1 MNTEVDRKI
10 AVILVADVVGYSKHM
25 ERDENATLKAYAE
38 CEKLL
43 KTCLKKYKG
52 SIFNT
57 AGDSALAEFPSA
69 VNAVECGVAFQN
81 DIKKRNES
89 DKTEVKLEFRIGIN
103 MGDVVKKEGNLFGD
117 GVNIAARLEALAQP
131 NGISISKSVYD
142 LVVPKTKM
150 TFNDLGV
157 QKVKQNEFHAFD
169 ILLDPSQKRT
179 LKTKSRSML
188 PIMGAVAA
196 ALVVIMG
203 VFYPVSQKISLWQTS
218 IVTDDT
224 KKRVLGRNL
233 LITTFK
239 NKSGSTEFDYIAE
252 GVSDHLTTSL
262 TSKVLLNII
271 PKIQSYEI
279 TDKKLAFKDLIEK
292 YDISYLLNGTTLVSG
307 DKFRINLEL
316 IDIHQEK
323 LIWGTNK
330 EYLVNDVF
338 LAQDDVE
345 FIVLRSLQNNLTM
358 GTSLSEKFVESFPNS
373 DDYKKILNLR
383 FTRHIDEFSV
393 SEDNDVPYKNLLA
406 SMPENSMLNYLFAK
420 SLLMKVINFRSN
432 DRKKD
437 IIDLEDALNKS
448 ILLNPKNPLPYALL
462 GLIKEG
468 HMLAN
473 FDKDLGKQRSNA
485 TKYVEKAIELGPEN
499 IESLF
504 YSGKFYQIIGN
515 FNKAIKLF
523 EKAIEIAPFGPEE
536 IRINLVSTHLANF
549 DFDKAS
555 QIATL
560 LLNQGDKRSIFIG
573 SMFLIYIKAKLGE
586 FEDAKNDFNIIL
598 DEYNYTKEEALYQI
612 RRYSPGTWTWISS
625 EFKSTMQN
633 L

>member
-1 MNTEVDRKI
+1 MNTEIDRKI

-25 ERDENATLKAYAE
+25 EKDENATLKAYAE

-43 KTCLKKYKG
+43 KACLKKYKG

-169 ILLDPSQKRT
+169 ILLEPSQKRT
-179 LKTKSRSML
+179 LKTKSRSMM
-188 PIMGAVAA
+188 PILGAIAA

-218 IVTDDT
+218 IVTEDT
-224 KKRVLGRNL
+224 KKKVLGRNL

-279 TDKKLAFKDLIEK
+279 TDKKPTFKDLIEK

-358 GTSLSEKFVESFPNS
+358 GTSLSEKFLESFPNS

-393 SEDNDVPYKNLLA
+393 SEDNDVPYRNLLA

-437 IIDLEDALNKS
+437 IIDLENALNKS

-504 YSGKFYQIIGN
+504 YSGKFYRIIGN

-586 FEDAKNDFNIIL
+586 IEDAKNDFNIIL

-625 EFKSTMQN
+625 EFKSTMEN

>member
-25 ERDENATLKAYAE
+25 EKDENATLKAYAE

-43 KTCLKKYKG
+43 KACLKKYKG

-169 ILLDPSQKRT
+169 ILLEPSQKRT
-179 LKTKSRSML
+179 LKTKSRSMM
-188 PIMGAVAA
+188 PILGAIAA

-218 IVTDDT
+218 IVTEDT
-224 KKRVLGRNL
+224 KKKVLGRNL

-279 TDKKLAFKDLIEK
+279 TDKKPTFKDLIEK

-393 SEDNDVPYKNLLA
+393 SEDNDVPYRNLLA

-437 IIDLEDALNKS
+437 IIDLENALNKS

-504 YSGKFYQIIGN
+504 YSGKFYRIIGN

-586 FEDAKNDFNIIL
+586 IEDAKNDFNIIL

-625 EFKSTMQN
+625 EFKSTMEN

>member
-25 ERDENATLKAYAE
+25 EKDENATLKAYAE

-43 KTCLKKYKG
+43 KACLKKYKG

-179 LKTKSRSML
+179 LKTKSRSMM
-188 PIMGAVAA
+188 PILGAIAA

-218 IVTDDT
+218 IVTEDT
-224 KKRVLGRNL
+224 KKKVLGRNL

-279 TDKKLAFKDLIEK
+279 TDKKPTFKDLIEK

-393 SEDNDVPYKNLLA
+393 SEDNDVPYRNLLA

-437 IIDLEDALNKS
+437 IIDLENALNKS

-504 YSGKFYQIIGN
+504 YSGKFYRIIGN

-586 FEDAKNDFNIIL
+586 IEDAKNDFNIIL

-625 EFKSTMQN
+625 EFKSTMEN

>member
-1 MNTEVDRKI
+1 MNTEIDRKI

-43 KTCLKKYKG
+43 KNCLKKYKG

-57 AGDSALAEFPSA
+57 AGDSVLAEFPSA

-89 DKTEVKLEFRIGIN
+89 NKTEVKLEFRIGIN

-179 LKTKSRSML
+179 LKTKSKPMI
-188 PIMGAVAA
+188 PIIGAFAA
-196 ALVVIMG
+196 ALVVMVG
-203 VFYPVSQKISLWQTS
+203 VFYFMGQQSGLWQATL
-218 IVTDDT
+218 VADET

-233 LITTFK
+233 LITKFK

-252 GVSDHLTTSL
+252 GISDHLTTSL

-279 TDKKLAFKDLIEK
+279 TDKKLAFRDLIDK

-358 GTSLSEKFVESFPNS
+358 GTSLSEEFVQSFPNS

-393 SEDNDVPYKNLLA
+393 SDENDVPYKKLLA

-437 IIDLEDALNKS
+437 IIDLENALKKS
-448 ILLNPKNPLPYALL
+448 ISLNPKNPLPYALL
-462 GLIKEG
+462 GLIMEG
-468 HMLAN
+468 HTLAN

-499 IESLF
+499 MEALF
-504 YSGKFYQIIGN
+504 YSGKFYRTIGN

-549 DFDKAS
+549 DFDTAS
-555 QIATL
+555 QIAAL
-560 LLNQGDKRSIFIG
+560 LLDQGDKRSIFIG
-573 SMFLIYIKAKLGE
+573 SMFLIYIKAKTGE
-586 FEDAKNDFNIIL
+586 IEDAKKDFKIIL
-598 DEYNYTKEEALYQI
+598 DEYNYTKVEALYQI

-625 EFKSTMQN
+625 EFKSTMEN

>member
-1 MNTEVDRKI
+1 MVVLPKVTE
-10 AVILVADVVGYSKHM
+10 A
-25 ERDENATLKAYAE
+25 
-38 CEKLL
+38 
-43 KTCLKKYKG
+43 
-52 SIFNT
+52 
-57 AGDSALAEFPSA
+57 
-69 VNAVECGVAFQN
+69 
-81 DIKKRNES
+81 
-89 DKTEVKLEFRIGIN
+89 
-103 MGDVVKKEGNLFGD
+103 
-117 GVNIAARLEALAQP
+117 
-131 NGISISKSVYD
+131 
-142 LVVPKTKM
+142 
-150 TFNDLGV
+150 
-157 QKVKQNEFHAFD
+157 
-169 ILLDPSQKRT
+169 
-179 LKTKSRSML
+179 
-188 PIMGAVAA
+188 AVAA
-196 ALVVIMG
+196 ALVVVVG
-203 VFYPVSQKISLWQTS
+203 VFYQISQQRALLQTS
-218 IVTDDT
+218 LIADET
-224 KKRVLGRNL
+224 KKKVLGRNL
-233 LITTFK
+233 LIATFK

-252 GVSDHLTTSL
+252 GISDHLTTSL

-279 TDKKLAFKDLIEK
+279 TDKKLVFKDLIEK

-358 GTSLSEKFVESFPNS
+358 GASLSKSFVESFTNS
-373 DDYKKILNLR
+373 ENYKKILNLR
-383 FTRHIDEFSV
+383 FIRHSDEFTF
-393 SEDNDVPYKNLLA
+393 SEDSDVPYRNLLV

-420 SLLMKVINFRSN
+420 SLLMQVINFHSN

-437 IIDLEDALNKS
+437 IVNLENALKKS

-468 HMLAN
+468 HMLGN

-485 TKYVEKAIELGPEN
+485 TKYIEKSLELGPKN
-499 IESLF
+499 MESLF

-515 FNKAIKLF
+515 FNEAIKLF
-523 EKAIEIAPFGPEE
+523 EQAIEIAPFGPEE

-555 QIATL
+555 QIAIS

-573 SMFLIYIKAKLGE
+573 SMFLIYIKAKTGE
-586 FEDAKNDFNIIL
+586 IEDAKNDFKIIL

>member
-1 MNTEVDRKI
+1 MNSEIDRKI
-10 AVILVADVVGYSKHM
+10 AVIFVADVVGYSKHM
-25 ERDENATLKAYAE
+25 ERDENATIKSYSA
-38 CEKLL
+38 CEKILNEL
-43 KTCLKKYKG
+43 LKKYKG
-52 SIFNT
+52 SVFNT
-57 AGDSALAEFPSA
+57 GGDSALVEFPSA

-81 DIKKRNES
+81 EIKKRNAS
-89 DKTEVKLEFRIGIN
+89 DNTEVKLAFRIGIN
-103 MGDVVKKEGNLFGD
+103 MGDVVNKDGNLIGD
-117 GVNIAARLEALAQP
+117 GVNIAARLEALAQK
-131 NGISISKSVYD
+131 NGITISKSVYD
-142 LVVPKTKM
+142 FVVPKTKM

-179 LKTKSRSML
+179 LKTKSRSIT
-188 PIMGAVAA
+188 PIIGTVVAA
-196 ALVVIMG
+196 IALMIA
-203 VFYPVSQKISLWQTS
+203 VFYLISPQSALWQAS
-218 IVTDDT
+218 LVADEA

-233 LITTFK
+233 LIATFK

-252 GVSDHLTTSL
+252 GISDHLTTSL

-279 TDKKLAFKDLIEK
+279 ADKKLTFKELIDK

-323 LIWGTNK
+323 LVWGTNK
-330 EYLVNDVF
+330 EYSVNDVF
-338 LAQDDVE
+338 IAQDDVE
-345 FIVLRSLQNNLTM
+345 FIVLRSLQNKLTM
-358 GTSLSEKFVESFPNS
+358 GASLSKSFVESFTNS
-373 DDYKKILNLR
+373 ENYKKILNLR
-383 FTRHIDEFSV
+383 FIRHSDEFTF
-393 SEDNDVPYKNLLA
+393 SEDSDVPYRNLLV

-420 SLLMKVINFRSN
+420 SLLMKVINFHSN

-437 IIDLEDALNKS
+437 IVNLENALKKS

-468 HMLAN
+468 HMLGN
-473 FDKDLGKQRSNA
+473 FDKDLGKQRNNA
-485 TKYVEKAIELGPEN
+485 TKYIEKSLELGPKN
-499 IESLF
+499 MESLF

-515 FNKAIKLF
+515 FNEAIKLF
-523 EKAIEIAPFGPEE
+523 EQAIEIAPFGPEE

-555 QIATL
+555 QIAIS

-573 SMFLIYIKAKLGE
+573 SMFLIYIKAKTGE
-586 FEDAKNDFNIIL
+586 IEDAKNDFRIIL

-625 EFKSTMQN
+625 EFKSTMEN

>member
-1 MNTEVDRKI
+1 M
-10 AVILVADVVGYSKHM
+10 AD
-25 ERDENATLKAYAE
+25 E
-38 CEKLL
+38 
-43 KTCLKKYKG
+43 
-52 SIFNT
+52 
-57 AGDSALAEFPSA
+57 
-69 VNAVECGVAFQN
+69 
-81 DIKKRNES
+81 
-89 DKTEVKLEFRIGIN
+89 
-103 MGDVVKKEGNLFGD
+103 
-117 GVNIAARLEALAQP
+117 
-131 NGISISKSVYD
+131 
-142 LVVPKTKM
+142 
-150 TFNDLGV
+150 
-157 QKVKQNEFHAFD
+157 
-169 ILLDPSQKRT
+169 
-179 LKTKSRSML
+179 
-188 PIMGAVAA
+188 
-196 ALVVIMG
+196 
-203 VFYPVSQKISLWQTS
+203 
-218 IVTDDT
+218 T

-233 LITTFK
+233 LITKFK

-252 GVSDHLTTSL
+252 GISDHLTTSL

-279 TDKKLAFKDLIEK
+279 TDKKLAFRDLIDK

-358 GTSLSEKFVESFPNS
+358 GDSLSKNFVESFTNS
-373 DDYKKILNLR
+373 ENYKKILNLR
-383 FTRHIDEFSV
+383 FIRHSDEFTF
-393 SEDNDVPYKNLLA
+393 SEDSDVPYKNLLV
-406 SMPENSMLNYLFAK
+406 SLPENSMLNYLFAK
-420 SLLMKVINFRSN
+420 SLLMKVINFHSN

-437 IIDLEDALNKS
+437 ITNFENALKKS

-462 GLIKEG
+462 GLIMEG
-468 HMLAN
+468 HLLGN
-473 FDKDLGKQRSNA
+473 FDDDIRKQRSNA

-499 IESLF
+499 MEALF
-504 YSGKFYQIIGN
+504 YSGKFYRTIGN

-549 DFDKAS
+549 DFDTAS
-555 QIATL
+555 QIAAL
-560 LLNQGDKRSIFIG
+560 LLDQGDKRSIFIG
-573 SMFLIYIKAKLGE
+573 SMFLIYIKAKTGE
-586 FEDAKNDFNIIL
+586 IEDAKNDFKIIL
-598 DEYNYTKEEALYQI
+598 DEYNYTKVEALYQI

-625 EFKSTMQN
+625 EFKSTMEN